1 MSAFAAAMFTQM
13 RKPER
18 DVSFRM
24 RIVDGHAMECPCR
37 DFLELRREEKTLI
50 GASLGRQQTPHVL
63 DIGCGVGRHSIFVQS
78 LAPHAAITLVES
90 DQELRDYCMRRITGA
105 SGYEQFDDLPAD
117 SRFNL
122 GLLMGNGLGIFGT
135 EEAAF
140 HGLEKLHGLMDA
152 NGSVLIEA
160 GNFAPC
166 EYYAARHEIEYDGIV
181 DGPFTWGYATR
192 DWLQRTLAAVGFRVI
207 SVTPSTRGE
216 PFFIC
221 HAKTC

>member
-1 MSAFAAAMFTQM
+1 MSAFAAAMFTQI
-13 RKPER
+13 REPER

-24 RIVDGHAMECPCR
+24 RIVDGQAMDCPCR
-37 DFLELRREEKTLI
+37 DFLQLRLEEETLVRVC
-50 GASLGRQQTPHVL
+50 LGSQQIPRVL
-63 DIGCGVGRHSIFVQS
+63 DIGCGLGRHSIFVQS
-78 LAPHAAITLVES
+78 LAPRAAITLVES
-90 DQELRDYCMRRITGA
+90 DQELRDYCFRRITDA
-105 SGYEQFDDLPAD
+105 RGYEQFDALPED

-122 GLLMGNGLGIFGT
+122 ALLMGNGLGIFGA

-140 HGLEKLHGLMDA
+140 QGLEKLHGLMDSD
-152 NGSVLIEA
+152 GSVLIES

-166 EYYAARHEIEYDGIV
+166 DYYSARHEIEYDGVV

-192 DWLQRTLAAVGFRVI
+192 DWLQRYLAAVGFRVI

-221 HAKTC
+221 HAKAC